1 MAASPRDRV
10 PPAPPG
16 DAPADA
22 VKALEAHLQAKG
34 LKMTQQRLGLLRA
47 ALEQPG
53 HFTADELHE
62 RLRKEGAN
70 VSLATLYRSLSV
82 FEQAGILE
90 GHDFDSGQRRYER
103 RLAREHHDHM
113 VCLDC
118 RAVIEFENDAI
129 ERLQEKVAAAQRF
142 RIREHHLTLFVS
154 CDDLA
159 KQGRCARRDGKLG
172 VKRRG

>member
-1 MAASPRDRV
+1 MAASPRDD
-10 PPAPPG
+10 ASS
-16 DAPADA
+16 APADA
-22 VKALEAHLQAKG
+22 VKALAAHLQAKG
-34 LKMTQQRLGLLRA
+34 LKMTQQRLQMLRA
-47 ALEQPG
+47 ALAQAR

-62 RLRKEGAN
+62 RLRDEGRA
-70 VSLATLYRSLSV
+70 VSLATIYRSLSV
-82 FEQAGILE
+82 FEEAGILE

-103 RLAREHHDHM
+103 RLEREHHDHM

-159 KQGRCARRDGKLG
+159 KKGRCRRRDDKLG
-172 VKRRG
+172 GKRRG

>member
-1 MAASPRDRV
+1 MTASPRD
-10 PPAPPG
+10 PGSPAPEG
-16 DAPADA
+16 AAPAEA

-34 LKMTQQRLGLLRA
+34 LKMTQQRLDLLRA
-47 ALEQPG
+47 TLDQPG

-62 RLRKEGAN
+62 RLRQEGAN

-82 FEQAGILE
+82 FEDAGILE

-103 RLAREHHDHM
+103 RLEREHHDHM

-159 KQGRCARRDGKLG
+159 KQGRCSRRDDKLG
-172 VKRRG
+172 VKRRR

>member
-1 MAASPRDRV
+1 MAVPPRQPAGSGAASPG
-10 PPAPPG
+10 AI
-16 DAPADA
+16 
-22 VKALEAHLQAKG
+22 KALEEHLRGKG
-34 LKMTQQRLGLLRA
+34 LKMTQPRLKLLRA
-47 ALEQPG
+47 ALAQPG

-62 RLRKEGAN
+62 RLRDEGLSI
-70 VSLATLYRSLSV
+70 SLATVYRSLSV

-90 GHDFDSGQRRYER
+90 GHDFDGHQRRYER
-103 RLAREHHDHM
+103 RLEREHHDHM

-129 ERLQEKVAAAQRF
+129 ERLQEKVAAAARF

-159 KQGRCARRDGKLG
+159 KKGRCPRRDERLG
-172 VKRRG
+172 GKRRV